1 MRERGC
7 GWSGTVEHLEHH
19 LSPNVEGN
27 CQYMDQKCPLN
38 CNQSI
43 PRSRM
48 EQHLVKECAQ
58 REYACQ
64 YCSFKDTYQ
73 MVVDTHLPQCIN
85 YRMQC
90 TNLGTNSVMENDK
103 SACCLKEVGCE
114 FSGLGCDARLKVEE
128 REEHCRQNTQKHL
141 ALTAAA
147 SVTMNIMLQQKLQ
160 ELEKN
165 IVMKFH
171 EQEQEIN
178 GQNQKFREQIQKLE
192 KQGNGKKLVQEIT
205 KFPLR
210 RTFAIENF
218 GGLKVREVE
227 DEDWKSPAMYTHACG
242 YKFCIGVHPNGIGK
256 GIMAVYLYSMQGE
269 YDHML
274 KWPAQAGFTIQLL
287 NNNMIFANRV
297 CKSEKITWKKPERD
311 YTRIFSFKCEATS
324 TYKEQ
329 PYGFIEDSDLENFV
343 RNDTLYFHLTSI
355 YVM

>member
-1 MRERGC
+1 
-7 GWSGTVEHLEHH
+7 
-19 LSPNVEGN
+19 
-27 CQYMDQKCPLN
+27 
-38 CNQSI
+38 
-43 PRSRM
+43 M

-58 REYACQ
+58 REHACQ

-160 ELEKN
+160 ELEQN
-165 IVMKFH
+165 IVIKFH
-171 EQEQEIN
+171 EQEQETN
-178 GQNQKFREQIQKLE
+178 GQNQKFMEQIQKLE
-192 KQGNGKKLVQEIT
+192 KQLQEQKQNVTELKEKLNLSERNGKNLVQEIT

-218 GGLKVREVE
+218 GGLKVMEKE
-227 DEDWKSPAMYTHACG
+227 DEDWKSPAMYTHVCG

-256 GIMAVYLYSMQGE
+256 GIMAVYLYCMQGE

-274 KWPAQAGFTIQLL
+274 KWPAQAGFTIELL
-287 NNNMIFANRV
+287 NQKKLFGNRI

-311 YTRIFSFKCEATS
+311 YIRIFYFKCSPTYSYEAE
-324 TYKEQ
+324 K
-329 PYGFIEDSDLENFV
+329 PYGFIKDSDLNDFE